1 MTDGPTP
8 RPRPGSRTFLVRRIG
23 ALVVVGLLVYSI
35 VRVVGGLVGG
45 DDQIADA
52 NANAAG
58 VTDAAGVTGAAAD
71 SPSPGSDPGTS
82 DPGTSDPGASD
93 PGVSDPASTTPA
105 NSISS
110 GDDVPESVDPGAPP
124 SSTNPAKVYVVG
136 DSDAGTF
143 GPYLNRLLDGTNLT
157 DTELNY
163 KVSSGLSRPD
173 FFDWPAE
180 LERTLPEVDPDI
192 VVVTFGGNDAQG
204 LSVASGEFIVG
215 DPVTNED
222 EWMAEYEQRAGDVMD
237 TLLEDERT
245 VIWVGI
251 PNDDNPEVT
260 ERMSVQDRAAKAA
273 AAERPDV
280 IFIDTWSRFSG
291 RDGNWAEFVID
302 PRDGEG
308 KDVRAGDGFHLNETG
323 AEILALDI
331 AQAVRDALREMGANI

>member
-1 MTDGPTP
+1 M
-8 RPRPGSRTFLVRRIG
+8 G
-23 ALVVVGLLVYSI
+23 ALVAVGLLVYAV
-35 VRVVGGLVGG
+35 VRVVAGLLGG
-45 DDQIADA
+45 DDSVADA
-52 NANAAG
+52 DATGDTADVAA
-58 VTDAAGVTGAAAD
+58 VTGATADTSQSDATAAD
-71 SPSPGSDPGTS
+71 TNTGASAPEDTGPPPTSLSTDPATTDSAPPNSEPVDPDAPVSPS
-82 DPGTSDPGASD
+82 
-93 PGVSDPASTTPA
+93 
-105 NSISS
+105 
-110 GDDVPESVDPGAPP
+110 
-124 SSTNPAKVYVVG
+124 NPATVYIVG

-180 LERTLPEVDPDI
+180 LERALPEVDPDI

-204 LSVASGEFIVG
+204 LSVASGEFNVG

-222 EWMAEYEQRAGDVMD
+222 EWMAEYELRAGDVMD
-237 TLLEDERT
+237 TLLQDDRT

-260 ERMSVQDRAAKAA
+260 ERMSIQDRAAKAA

-291 RDGNWAEFVID
+291 RDGGWAEFVID

-331 AQAVRDALREMGANI
+331 AQAVREALRELGASL

>member
-1 MTDGPTP
+1 M
-8 RPRPGSRTFLVRRIG
+8 RRVG
-23 ALVVVGLLVYSI
+23 VLVVVGVLVYAV
-35 VRVVGGLVGG
+35 VRVATGLVGG
-45 DDQIADA
+45 GESVADA
-52 NANAAG
+52 DAAGSSAAIG
-58 VTDAAGVTGAAAD
+58 VTDDGSIAVSADDPTATERSPDTVATSDADVAD
-71 SPSPGSDPGTS
+71 STPSTESPTTDAPTTDDAEQTGPPSPS
-82 DPGTSDPGASD
+82 
-93 PGVSDPASTTPA
+93 
-105 NSISS
+105 NL
-110 GDDVPESVDPGAPP
+110 
-124 SSTNPAKVYVVG
+124 AKVYVVG

-204 LSVASGEFIVG
+204 LAVASGEFLVG
-215 DPVTNED
+215 DPVSNEE
-222 EWMAEYEQRAGDVMD
+222 EWTEEYQRRAGEAMD
-237 TLLEDERT
+237 LLLEDDRV

-260 ERMSVQDRAAKAA
+260 ERMSIQDRAAKAA
-273 AAERPDV
+273 AAERPGV
-280 IFIDTWSRFSG
+280 IFIDTWTRFSG
-291 RDGNWAEFVID
+291 RDGGWAEFVID
-302 PRDGEG
+302 PRDGQG

>member
-1 MTDGPTP
+1 
-8 RPRPGSRTFLVRRIG
+8 
-23 ALVVVGLLVYSI
+23 VYI
-35 VRVVGGLVGG
+35 
-45 DDQIADA
+45 
-52 NANAAG
+52 
-58 VTDAAGVTGAAAD
+58 
-71 SPSPGSDPGTS
+71 
-82 DPGTSDPGASD
+82 
-93 PGVSDPASTTPA
+93 
-105 NSISS
+105 
-110 GDDVPESVDPGAPP
+110 
-124 SSTNPAKVYVVG
+124 VG

-180 LERTLPEVDPDI
+180 LDGALAEVDPDI

-204 LSVASGEFIVG
+204 LSVASGEYVVG
-215 DPVTNED
+215 DPVSNED
-222 EWMAEYEQRAGDVMD
+222 EWMAEYQQRAGEVMD
-237 TLLEDERT
+237 TLLENDRT

-260 ERMSVQDRAAKAA
+260 ERMSIQDRAAKAA
-273 AAERPDV
+273 AADRPAV
-280 IFIDTWSRFSG
+280 IFIDTWQRFSG
-291 RDGNWAEFVID
+291 RDGGWAEFVID

-331 AQAVRDALREMGANI
+331 AQAVRDALREMGANL

>member
-1 MTDGPTP
+1 MTDGPSP
-8 RPRPGSRTFLVRRIG
+8 RPRPSSRTFFLRRVG
-23 ALVVVGLLVYSI
+23 ALVVVGLLAYAV
-35 VRVVGGLVGG
+35 VRVVAGLLG
-45 DDQIADA
+45 DDDSVADA
-52 NANAAG
+52 
-58 VTDAAGVTGAAAD
+58 DAAGGSTDVAAVTGAGVEASGAATE
-71 SPSPGSDPGTS
+71 GSVP
-82 DPGTSDPGASD
+82 PASD
-93 PGVSDPASTTPA
+93 PGESAASEPDATTSDAPDGTVAA
-105 NSISS
+105 
-110 GDDVPESVDPGAPP
+110 DDAAVDTGAVDPDAPP
-124 SSTNPAKVYVVG
+124 SPSNPAKVYIVG

-143 GPYLNRLLDGTNLT
+143 GPYLDSLLDGTNLT

-204 LSVASGEFIVG
+204 LSVAGGDFVVG
-215 DPVTNED
+215 DPVANED
-222 EWMAEYEQRAGDVMD
+222 EWMAEYSQRAGAVMD
-237 TLLEDERT
+237 TLLEDDRT

-260 ERMSVQDRAAKAA
+260 ERMSIQDRAAKAA
-273 AAERPDV
+273 AAERPAV
-280 IFIDTWSRFSG
+280 IFIDTWQRFSG
-291 RDGNWAEFVID
+291 RDGGWAEFVID

-331 AQAVRDALREMGANI
+331 AQAVRDTLREMGAAI

>member
-1 MTDGPTP
+1 
-8 RPRPGSRTFLVRRIG
+8 VRRVG
-23 ALVVVGLLVYSI
+23 VLVVVGVLVYAV
-35 VRVVGGLVGG
+35 VRVATGLVGG
-45 DDQIADA
+45 GDSIADA
-52 NANAAG
+52 
-58 VTDAAGVTGAAAD
+58 DAAVEASNEVEGATGGASAD
-71 SPSPGSDPGTS
+71 PVADGSGSDDSGSDDSGSDDSGSDDSGSDPSTS
-82 DPGTSDPGASD
+82 ETSTSETSTSEAPTPDESD
-93 PGVSDPASTTPA
+93 ESDES
-105 NSISS
+105 
-110 GDDVPESVDPGAPP
+110 DDDSPP
-124 SSTNPAKVYVVG
+124 SPSNPAKVYVVG

-204 LSVASGEFIVG
+204 LAVASGEFIVG
-215 DPVTNED
+215 DPVSNED
-222 EWMAEYEQRAGDVMD
+222 EWTEEYQRRAGEAMD
-237 TLLEDERT
+237 TLLEDERV

-260 ERMSVQDRAAKAA
+260 ERMSIQDQAAKAA
-273 AAERPDV
+273 AAERPGV
-280 IFIDTWSRFSG
+280 IFIDTWTRFSG
-291 RDGNWAEFVID
+291 RDGGWAEFVID
-302 PRDGEG
+302 PRDGQG